1 MWKEKQSTAISSDRK
16 IEKKRNFKIKL
27 DNKEKRRKGIE
38 SLRVGAAL
46 QRVCAVCVLWNFI
59 VPSQIVVKYFL
70 MAVIFSLMFP
80 LCTSDTRRSF
90 ALFPPNRVHNCPHSS
105 SAICPSQHSLSLP
118 LPLIW
123 SNYLII
129 PALSGFCLFFLVN
142 ASILSIIFP
151 SISVSPSLKVT
162 VQLQIVRA
170 NQEPLYAWW
179 QQRGGGQRP
188 VPVLLGFP
196 TLQGNRS
203 S

>member
-16 IEKKRNFKIKL
+16 FEKKRNFKIKL

-46 QRVCAVCVLWNFI
+46 QLVCAVCVLWNFI

-105 SAICPSQHSLSLP
+105 SAICPSVHPNIPFLFLFLLSDPITWLFLLCPAFASFSWWTPPSSPSYFPASQCLP
-118 LPLIW
+118 LW
-123 SNYLII
+123 
-129 PALSGFCLFFLVN
+129 
-142 ASILSIIFP
+142 
-151 SISVSPSLKVT
+151 
-162 VQLQIVRA
+162 
-170 NQEPLYAWW
+170 
-179 QQRGGGQRP
+179 
-188 VPVLLGFP
+188 
-196 TLQGNRS
+196 RS
-203 S
+203 QFNCR